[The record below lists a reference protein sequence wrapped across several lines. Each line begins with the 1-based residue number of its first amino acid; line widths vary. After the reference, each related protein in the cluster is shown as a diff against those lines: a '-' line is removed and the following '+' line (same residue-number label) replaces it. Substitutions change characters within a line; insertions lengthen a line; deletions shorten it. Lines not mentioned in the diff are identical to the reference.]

1 MFYQEIASMDADTTT
16 TVTDD
21 RKTNRQ
27 PEEVVS
33 STTEDEAVYQQGG
46 DFTANEGNERASDIS
61 RSCHFVK
68 FT

>member
-16 TVTDD
+16 TATDD
-21 RKTNRQ
+21 RKTSRQ

-46 DFTANEGNERASDIS
+46 DYIANEGNDGTSDIS
-61 RSCHFVK
+61 RLCHFVK
-68 FT
+68 LT